1 VLKTPCSYSHLSV
14 ISAITQEGRLYF
26 ASQER
31 AYTSEDVVEFLKE
44 LKRKIGGKLLLIWDG
59 APIHRGEAIKKY
71 LGEGATKFLHLE
83 RLPGYAPELNPDE
96 GIWQYLKRV
105 ELANTISKTLAELS
119 LRLGEAVRRVRRK
132 RFVVKACIAQAGF
145 SL

>member
-1 VLKTPCSYSHLSV
+1 VLKTPCAYSHLSV

-44 LKRKIGGKLLLIWDG
+44 LKRKIGGKLLIIWDG
-59 APIHRGEAIKKY
+59 APIHRGEPIKKY
-71 LGEGATKFLHLE
+71 LREGAAKFLHLE

-105 ELANTISKTLAELS
+105 ELANTVSKTLAELS
-119 LRLGEAVRRVRRK
+119 LRLGEAIRRVRRK
-132 RFVVKACIAQAGF
+132 QYVVKGCIAQAGF